1 MFLWGILFLIG
12 WTEEL
17 KLKWSNNP
25 HWHHLNKKNH
35 GIATKILHDSIGT
48 GKRRLSLVHVKHQN
62 QTKMVKENP
71 ILVNSSF

>member
-48 GKRRLSLVHVKHQN
+48 G
-62 QTKMVKENP
+62 
-71 ILVNSSF
+71 